1 MPVKIE
7 PYREV
12 DEDVRELIA
21 NSRTNEAAVLH
32 ALTERD
38 EPASADEVAEAV
50 AFDRDAVDGALY
62 RLRRKELVVK
72 SEAGHEVAGDDVEL
86 LAEALVVPEENLA

>member
-12 DEDVRELIA
+12 DEDVRELID

-32 ALTERD
+32 ALVDRD
-38 EPASADEVAEAV
+38 APASAAELAEAV

-72 SEAGHEVAGDDVEL
+72 DEAGHGAASDEVER
-86 LAEALVVPEENLA
+86 LAEALVIPEENLA